1 MMKTTR
7 QSSKLKEFAD
17 VLRHEF
23 RHIFHDA
30 GVMLIVVG
38 AILIYATAYSLA
50 YRNEVLREVPVA
62 VVDLSHTASSRQLVR
77 SFDATPNLKVAYK
90 PSSLE
95 EAKELF
101 FARKINGAIVIPS
114 DYEKK
119 LLRNE
124 RVNLAVY
131 ADASYFLMYR
141 QVFFDVTGSVLH
153 SNSDI
158 EWRRFVSRGAQPEQA
173 QALSN
178 PLSLSVRNMYNPY
191 GGYAS
196 FVMPAII
203 LLIIQQTL
211 LIGIGMVGGTW
222 RERKLYKTL
231 IPTGAERMSVI
242 PLVLGKSA
250 AYVSIYALTLLYV
263 LGFHYKLFGYPMNG
277 RPGDIVLFLLPYI
290 LSCTFM
296 GIAFS
301 SLFKYRENSLIFL
314 LFTSIPFLMLSGVS
328 LPEQAM
334 PGWLFRFGK
343 IIPSSSGVDG
353 FVRIQTMGATLNE
366 VSVQFRTLWI
376 LTGAYFVLACLG
388 MRNVLFRVERK
399 DAQRKGKT
407 ADGPADPQPT
417 ENIRAL

>member
-1 MMKTTR
+1 MMQTTR
-7 QSSKLKEFAD
+7 PSSKFKEFAD
-17 VLRHEF
+17 VLRHEY
-23 RHIFHDA
+23 RHIFHDG
-30 GVMLIVVG
+30 GVLLIVVG

-62 VVDLSHTASSRQLVR
+62 VVDRSQTPSSRQLVR
-77 SFDATPNLKVAYK
+77 SLDATPNLHVAYK
-90 PSSLE
+90 PASLQ
-95 EAKELF
+95 EARELF
-101 FARKINGAIVIPS
+101 FARKINGAIVIPP

-124 RVNLAVY
+124 RVDLAVY

-141 QVFFDVTGSVLH
+141 QVFFDVMGSVLH

-158 EWRRFVSRGAQPEQA
+158 EWRRFVSKGAQPEQA
-173 QALSN
+173 EALSD
-178 PLSLSVRNMYNPY
+178 PLTLSVRNMYNPY
-191 GGYAS
+191 GGYAT

-203 LLIIQQTL
+203 MVIIQQTL

-222 RERKLYKTL
+222 RERRLYRKLV
-231 IPTGAERMSVI
+231 PSGAERMSVV

-250 AYVSIYALTLLYV
+250 TYVSIYTLTLLYV

-277 RPGDIVLFLLPYI
+277 RPGDIVLFLLPYV

-296 GIAFS
+296 GIALS

-328 LPEQAM
+328 IPEQAM

-343 IIPSSSGVDG
+343 IVPSSSGVDG
-353 FVRIQTMGATLNE
+353 FVRIQTMGAMLSE
-366 VSVQFRTLWI
+366 VGVQFRTLWI
-376 LTGAYFVLACLG
+376 LTGVYFVLACAG
-388 MRNVLFRVERK
+388 MRNVLLRVERK
-399 DAQRKGKT
+399 EPPRTEKST
-407 ADGPADPQPT
+407 ADAKQQKT
-417 ENIRAL
+417 IETL

>member
-1 MMKTTR
+1 MMQTTR
-7 QSSKLKEFAD
+7 PSSKIKEFAN
-17 VLRHEF
+17 VLRHEY
-23 RHIFHDA
+23 RHIFRDG
-30 GVMLIVVG
+30 GVLLIVVG

-62 VVDLSHTASSRQLVR
+62 VVDRSHTPASRQLVR
-77 SFDATPNLKVAYK
+77 SLDATPNLHVAYK
-90 PSSLE
+90 PASLE

-124 RVNLAVY
+124 RVDLAVY

-141 QVFFDVTGSVLH
+141 QVFFDVMGSVLH

-158 EWRRFVSRGAQPEQA
+158 EWRRFVAKGAQLEQA
-173 QALSN
+173 EALSD
-178 PLSLSVRNMYNPY
+178 PLTLSVRNMYNPY
-191 GGYAS
+191 GGYAT

-203 LLIIQQTL
+203 MVIIQQTM

-222 RERKLYKTL
+222 RERRLYRKLV
-231 IPTGAERMSVI
+231 PSGAERMSVV

-250 AYVSIYALTLLYV
+250 AYVSIYTLTLLYV

-277 RPGDIVLFLLPYI
+277 RPGDIVLFLLPYV

-296 GIAFS
+296 GIALS

-328 LPEQAM
+328 IPEQAM
-334 PGWLFRFGK
+334 PGWLFRLGK
-343 IIPSSSGVDG
+343 IVPSSSGVDG
-353 FVRIQTMGATLNE
+353 FVRIQTMGATLSE
-366 VSVQFRTLWI
+366 VGVQFRTLWI
-376 LTGAYFVLACLG
+376 LTGVYFVLACAG
-388 MRNVLFRVERK
+388 MRNVLLRVERK
-399 DAQRKGKT
+399 EPPRTEKST
-407 ADGPADPQPT
+407 ADAKQQKT
-417 ENIRAL
+417 IETL